1 MQCLELL
8 HRNHLI
14 HCDLK
19 PENVLLR
26 SPNRTA
32 IKVIDF
38 GSSCFDDQRIYTYIQ
53 SRFYRAPEGKF
64 FNFKQKNFNLIYF
77 FCIDKVLLTF

>member
-1 MQCLELL
+1 MRKFASSIIQCLELL

-53 SRFYRAPEGKF
+53 SRFYRAPEG
-64 FNFKQKNFNLIYF
+64 N
-77 FCIDKVLLTF
+77 